1 MLGEAGLLQL
11 LPLLP
16 YMPALDTLILD
27 ANSLG
32 TRGARA
38 LARALLRG
46 RHGGVRGGKRQQLV
60 RDGQEAAVPSTEEGA
75 MLVEEQEQE
84 QEAPDALSPPS
95 TPCLHLRVLSLALN
109 GIGAG
114 GAAELAAALVPCAS
128 GGASPCQTLEV
139 LNLDGNVLGPS
150 GTAALARCVLVSV
163 WRSAALTD
171 AVIDRWQYT
180 APFFFF

>member
-60 RDGQEAAVPSTEEGA
+60 RDGQGMEVAVPSTEEGA

-84 QEAPDALSPPS
+84 QETAGPSRPS
-95 TPCLHLRVLSLALN
+95 TTRLRLRMLSLALN

-150 GTAALARCVLVSV
+150 GTAALARCVLVLV
-163 WRSAALTD
+163 WRLAALTD
-171 AVIDRWQYT
+171 VVIDRWWHT
-180 APFFFF
+180 TPFF